1 MMLRDSR
8 RMCGERG
15 LRALRAVQAVFRLLA
30 RRGAP
35 AASFAA
41 LASAACGGVPAAA
54 RQTLAP
60 TTEAKAAIRP
70 DEEHLTDLRQ
80 LTHGGE
86 NAEAY
91 WSPDGRELILQARPT
106 GSGCDRIFRLRLAD
120 DPPVLV
126 PVSSGQGATTCSF
139 FLPGNQGVVFAS
151 THLGGAACPP
161 RPDRS
166 QGYVWALYDTYD
178 IFRAN
183 ADGTGVTRLTDTHGY
198 DAEGTVCPKDGSII
212 FTSVRDGD
220 LDLYRMDADG
230 NNLRRLTSTVGYDG
244 GAFFNGD
251 CTKIVWR
258 ASRPKPGKDLDEYK
272 RLLSRGLVRPNK
284 LEIYVANADGTEPV
298 QLTYLDAASFAP
310 FWHPSQKRIVF
321 SSNYGDAKGRE
332 FDLFAVDV
340 DGTRLERITTAPGFD
355 GFPMFSPD
363 GQYLAFSSNRATLP
377 GANDTNVFI
386 ARWMEAPPKGLAQ
399 HGADR
404 VITDV
409 KWLADPARE
418 GRGVGTAGLA
428 EAGAYLESRYRELGL
443 APAGDG
449 GTFRQPFA
457 VTIGVDVRPET
468 LLKLDNVALP
478 PGAMAPVGYSA
489 NGEAKG
495 DLVLAGYG
503 ISAKEL
509 GVDDYEKLDV
519 RGKIVIVR
527 RFVPESEKFA
537 DRDAQRRYGDI
548 RHKAW
553 TAREKGA
560 KALIVVDLPAPPPGD
575 KDWKAP
581 EEAPLPKPQAEGY
594 GDAGLPIVMIKRAAL
609 GATIDRLAKK
619 MRVRAELRVSLAP
632 VEKDTFNVVARL
644 PAGAPATKRLP
655 GLVVVGAHYDHL
667 GYGGRDSLAPDRHEP
682 HLGADDNA
690 SGTAALLEAAR
701 TLAIHRDG
709 LRRDV
714 VFVSF
719 SGEEWGVL
727 GSTHFT
733 RTPPSGIALTDVV
746 AMINLDMVGRLRENR
761 LRVLG
766 TDSAEEW
773 PHLVDLACAEARIEC
788 TGGGDGFG
796 PSDQTPFYAAGVP
809 VVQLF
814 TGAHGDYHK
823 PSDTADKVNAA
834 GAAQIAY
841 MASALTAA
849 VTGREVRLTRRQAP
863 APAPRGDVRS
873 FRASLGTIPDY
884 AGPPA
889 GQKGVLLAGVRPG
902 GAAEAGGLQRG
913 DILVRLGTHE
923 VGSVEDLMY
932 VLNASRPGERVTA
945 TVRRDGREL
954 KLDVTFQESRR

>member
-1 MMLRDSR
+1 MQPRWGSTSMHDARVSLGHGTSGVAIASLLPVLVA
-8 RMCGERG
+8 MGGCGG
-15 LRALRAVQAVFRLLA
+15 AS
-30 RRGAP
+30 AP
-35 AASFAA
+35 AKSTIASREK
-41 LASAACGGVPAAA
+41 PD
-54 RQTLAP
+54 
-60 TTEAKAAIRP
+60 AAIRP
-70 DEEHLTDLRQ
+70 DEVHLADLRQ

-91 WSPDGRELILQARPT
+91 WSSDGHELVLQARPT
-106 GSGCDRIFRLRLAD
+106 GSGCDRIFRMRLAD
-120 DPPVLV
+120 DPPVLL
-126 PVSSGQGATTCSF
+126 PVSSGQGATTCSY
-139 FLPGNQGVVFAS
+139 FLPGNQGVIFAS

-166 QGYVWALYDTYD
+166 QGYVWALYDSYD

-183 ADGTGVTRLTDTHGY
+183 VDGTGLTRLTDTPGY
-198 DAEGTVCPKDGSII
+198 DAEATVCQKDGSII

-220 LDLYRMDADG
+220 LDLYRMDQDG
-230 NNLRRLTSTVGYDG
+230 KNVRRLTSTVGYDG
-244 GAFFNGD
+244 GAFFNDD

-258 ASRPKPGKDLDEYK
+258 ASRPQEGRDLDAYK
-272 RLLSRGLVRPNK
+272 SLLARGLVRPTK
-284 LEIYVANADGTEPV
+284 LEIYVANADGSDPV

-321 SSNYGDAKGRE
+321 SSNHGDAKGRE
-332 FDLFAVDV
+332 FDLFAVDI
-340 DGTRLERITTAPGFD
+340 DGTKLERITTAPGFD

-363 GQYLAFSSNRATLP
+363 GQYLAFSSNRATAP
-377 GANDTNVFI
+377 GAHDTNVFI
-386 ARWMEAPPKGLAQ
+386 ARWVETPSKGLAQ

-404 VITDV
+404 IMTDV
-409 KWLADPARE
+409 RWLADPARE

-428 EAGAYLESRYRELGL
+428 LAGAYLEERYRELGL

-449 GTFRQPFA
+449 GTFRQSFA
-457 VTIGVDVRPET
+457 VTTGVDVRLET
-468 LLKLDNVALP
+468 SLKLDNVAVA
-478 PGAMAPVGYSA
+478 PGAMVPVGYSA

-495 DLVLAGYG
+495 EVVLAGYG

-519 RGKIVIVR
+519 RGKIVMVR
-527 RFVPESEKFA
+527 RFVPEGEKFA
-537 DRDAQRRYGDI
+537 ERDAQRRYGDI

-560 KALIVVDLPAPPPGD
+560 KALIVVDLPAPPPSD
-575 KDWKAP
+575 KTWKAP
-581 EEAPLPKPQAEGY
+581 EEAPLPKPQPEGY
-594 GDAGLPIVMIKRAAL
+594 GDAGLPILMVKRAAL
-609 GATIDRLAKK
+609 GGSLDRLVKK
-619 MRVRAELRVSLAP
+619 MPVRAELKVSLLP
-632 VEKDTFNVVARL
+632 VQKETFNVVARL
-644 PAGAPATKRLP
+644 AAGADATKRLP
-655 GLVVVGAHYDHL
+655 GVVVVGAHYDHL

-682 HLGADDNA
+682 HVGADDNA

-701 TLAIHRDG
+701 TLATRRG
-709 LRRDV
+709 ELRRDV

-719 SGEEWGVL
+719 SGEESGVL

-733 RTPPSGIALTDVV
+733 RTPPAGIAVADIV
-746 AMINLDMVGRLRENR
+746 AMINMDMVGRLRENR

-766 TDSAEEW
+766 TDSADEW
-773 PHLVDLACAEARIEC
+773 AQLVELACAEARIEC
-788 TGGGDGFG
+788 RAGGDGFG

-823 PSDTADKVNAA
+823 PSDTADKINAA
-834 GAAQIAY
+834 GAAQIAHV
-841 MASALTAA
+841 ASALTASVGA
-849 VTGREVRLTRRQAP
+849 REVRLTRKQSP

-873 FRASLGTIPDY
+873 FHASLGTIPDY

-902 GAAEAGGLQRG
+902 GAAEAGGLLRG

-923 VGSVEDLMY
+923 IGSVEDLMY
-932 VLNASRPGERVTA
+932 VLNASRPGERVKA
-945 TVRRDGREL
+945 TVLRDGREL